1 MATVRVSIFPQ
12 ICINI
17 VKDWETRID
26 SEHVKLW
33 SPGHRSRQYSNKGK
47 QPTPYGV
54 GVGHDWI
61 LETMPELLCYVLLF
75 YFAVAV
81 GRMMLLLVTQCRYT
95 AMELCYT
102 AELIGAELLFKNP

>member
-1 MATVRVSIFPQ
+1 MATVRVSIFSQ

-33 SPGHRSRQYSNKGK
+33 SPGHRSRQNSNKGK

-54 GVGHDWI
+54 GVGHD
-61 LETMPELLCYVLLF
+61 
-75 YFAVAV
+75 
-81 GRMMLLLVTQCRYT
+81 
-95 AMELCYT
+95 
-102 AELIGAELLFKNP
+102 

>member
-1 MATVRVSIFPQ
+1 MATVHVSIFPQ

-17 VKDWETRID
+17 VKDGETRIG

-81 GRMMLLLVTQCRYT
+81 ARMLASQCRCN
-95 AMELCYT
+95 AKEPCYT
-102 AELIGAELLFKNP
+102 AELIGAELFFSKNLI